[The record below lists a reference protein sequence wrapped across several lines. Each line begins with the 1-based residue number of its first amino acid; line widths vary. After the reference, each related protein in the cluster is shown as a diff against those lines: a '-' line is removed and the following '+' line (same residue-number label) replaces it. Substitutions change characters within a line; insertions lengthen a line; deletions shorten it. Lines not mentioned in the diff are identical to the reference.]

1 MCWQGFLNLNLSYET
16 LYEKQNKIFKVKIK
30 ASRLQFKQQ
39 LVHRYLI
46 YDITTTVLAP
56 RIRFFYFNHWKVRSF
71 ALPAYYNVTR
81 GSTSWLS
88 IMKKN
93 FVNLLR
99 LNFNVV
105 LYFYDF
111 FLGGFPPNT
120 SQKAIVALRYSHATV
135 FHKNSLI

>member
-1 MCWQGFLNLNLSYET
+1 MLTRFFRPKFKSRDFIWKA
-16 LYEKQNKIFKVKIK
+16 KQNFQSKNKSQSSAVQAVTSPQI
-30 ASRLQFKQQ
+30 LD
-39 LVHRYLI
+39 LWHHNTVHS
-46 YDITTTVLAP
+46 P
-56 RIRFFYFNHWKVRSF
+56 RIRFFYFNHWKVWSF

-93 FVNLLR
+93 FMNLLR

-120 SQKAIVALRYSHATV
+120 SQKMIVALRYSHATV